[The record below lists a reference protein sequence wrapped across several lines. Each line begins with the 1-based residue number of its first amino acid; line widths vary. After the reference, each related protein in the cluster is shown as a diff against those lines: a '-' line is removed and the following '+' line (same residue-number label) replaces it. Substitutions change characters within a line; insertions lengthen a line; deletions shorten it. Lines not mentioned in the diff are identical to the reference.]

1 MKRNKGLGSAW
12 GSILAM
18 QAGVQAQEAAAKP
31 RVVKTEAHLRQEEF
45 DRIKREH
52 DVEFVQV
59 SRPATAYE
67 KAIDGRDTVTISVPR
82 KQYEDKYGIT
92 GLRQIWAKNPAEIQA
107 MSNNPVERVKM
118 VDPLAQFPRTSMPI
132 EMTEE
137 NATKF
142 TQQAQAFLASK
153 NLNADDRDR
162 LILFVAINTDSNSQ
176 IDVSNP
182 EIWNIA
188 YRRLIELGCISSDE
202 PNQSTLAPTRAPE
215 PSADELAAEA
225 DSNYR
230 DVALPLLSS
239 WRSSLRANWGIELTD
254 RLRDIAVDIM
264 ERHNLNPTLYES
276 YDFVRIQMANR
287 KLIRTDKTADGRP
300 LTRSEF
306 VADAIDRNNIDLSRP
321 ENKRWFME
329 QQDLILNGGE

>member
-1 MKRNKGLGSAW
+1 MSRKNKGIGNAA
-12 GSILAM
+12 GSILAYQLM
-18 QAGVQAQEAAAKP
+18 NRPAAATP
-31 RVVKTEAHLRQEEF
+31 VKVMTETQKNQAEF
-45 DRIKREH
+45 DAIKAQH
-52 DVEFVQV
+52 DAEFINVEVESTPYEFAQTGQ
-59 SRPATAYE
+59 ATKQIE
-67 KAIDGRDTVTISVPR
+67 VPR
-82 KQYEDKYGIT
+82 KPYEDKTGIT
-92 GLRQIWAKNPAEIQA
+92 GLRQIWAKEPAEIQTLA
-107 MSNNPVERVKM
+107 GDFTNPVNKARM
-118 VDPLAQFPRTSMPI
+118 IDPSVRFPTTSTPI
-132 EMTEE
+132 ELTDED
-137 NATKF
+137 ATKIVEK
-142 TQQAQAFLASK
+142 AQAFLSSKHLSEADRNRVALFASVHVES
-153 NLNADDRDR
+153 NSLINAADPALFQIAYDR
-162 LILFVAINTDSNSQ
+162 LV
-176 IDVSNP
+176 
-182 EIWNIA
+182 
-188 YRRLIELGCISSDE
+188 ELGCITAQAQTTTSE
-202 PNQSTLAPTRAPE
+202 PE
-215 PSADELAAEA
+215 PSADQLATEA

-239 WRSSLRANWGIELTD
+239 WRSSLHANWGIELND

>member
-1 MKRNKGLGSAW
+1 MAKKSLNYNQSRALGS
-12 GSILAM
+12 LLL
-18 QAGVQAQEAAAKP
+18 QQLNNQKP
-31 RVVKTEAHLRQEEF
+31 APSKTRQETPAEEF
-45 DRIKREH
+45 ARLARE
-52 DVEFVQV
+52 EQENFVQV

-92 GLRQIWAKNPAEIQA
+92 GLRQIYSKSPSELQA

-118 VDPLAQFPRTSMPI
+118 VDPLAQFPRTSTPV

-142 TQQAQAFLASK
+142 TQQAQAFLDSK
-153 NLNADDRDR
+153 NLSADDRDR
-162 LILFVAINTDSNSQ
+162 LILFVAINADSNSQ

-182 EIWNIA
+182 EIWDIA
-188 YRRLIELGCISSDE
+188 YRRLIELGCISSE
-202 PNQSTLAPTRAPE
+202 PNQSTLAPTRPE

-276 YDFVRIQMANR
+276 YDVVRIQMANR

-306 VADAIDRNNIDLSRP
+306 VADAIDRDNIDLSKP